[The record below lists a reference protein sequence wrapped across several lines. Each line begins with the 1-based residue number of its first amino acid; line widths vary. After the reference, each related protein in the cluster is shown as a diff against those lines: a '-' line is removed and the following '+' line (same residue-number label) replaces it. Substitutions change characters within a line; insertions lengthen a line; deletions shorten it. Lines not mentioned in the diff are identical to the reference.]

1 MGTGVS
7 DINCLV
13 LGMGAESGK
22 QPQEAVRHKSEYDSD
37 GLFGRDGGK
46 VTIRSSGTGF
56 TGPLASLSGSPKM
69 FPGDACWNWRLG
81 QRDEW
86 GEKRE
91 EKISLLCW
99 G

>member
-13 LGMGAESGK
+13 LGMGTESGK
-22 QPQEAVRHKSEYDSD
+22 QPQEAVRCKSEYESD
-37 GLFGRDGGK
+37 GLIGRDGGK
-46 VTIRSSGTGF
+46 VTTRSSGTGF
-56 TGPLASLSGSPKM
+56 TGPLASLPGSPKM
-69 FPGDACWNWRLG
+69 FPGVACGAGGW
-81 QRDEW
+81 DEW
-86 GEKRE
+86 GEKWE